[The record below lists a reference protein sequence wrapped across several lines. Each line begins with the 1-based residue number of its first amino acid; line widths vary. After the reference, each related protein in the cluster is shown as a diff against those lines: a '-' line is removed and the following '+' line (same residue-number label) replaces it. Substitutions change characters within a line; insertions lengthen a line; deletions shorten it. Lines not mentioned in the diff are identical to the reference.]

1 MKPPVH
7 TGYEV
12 AESITF
18 IVSNDKQDQK
28 IEMKDKPILTD
39 ITLVKRDKDTKEIIK
54 SKFTFGL
61 YEDKECTKLIQMVD
75 SNKREGTVTFEDLR
89 YGTFYAK
96 EISSPK
102 NYKLS
107 DKVVKIKINDK
118 GVFVNNKEITA
129 DEEFAYKFEFENEKI
144 PDIYTGISF
153 SAITLTII
161 SFIAVVG
168 IIICAIYIK
177 KKK

>member
-1 MKPPVH
+1 MKPLAH

-18 IVSNDKQDQK
+18 TVSNDKQDQK

-39 ITLVKRDKDTKEIIK
+39 ITLVKIDKDTKEKIK

-129 DEEFAYKFEFENEKI
+129 DEDFAYKFEFENEKI
-144 PDIYTGISF
+144 PDVHTGITF
-153 SAITLTII
+153 SMVALIAIAII
-161 SFIAVVG
+161 SVILMTAG
-168 IIICAIYIK
+168 IIYLKRK
-177 KKK
+177 K

>member
-1 MKPPVH
+1 MKLHAH

-18 IVSNDKQDQK
+18 TVSNDKQDQK

-39 ITLVKRDKDTKEIIK
+39 ITLVKIDKDTKEIIK

-75 SNKREGTVTFEDLR
+75 SNKREGKVTFEDLR
-89 YGTFYAK
+89 YGTFYVK

-129 DEEFAYKFEFENEKI
+129 DEDFAYKFEFENEKI
-144 PDIYTGISF
+144 PDVYTGISF

-161 SFIAVVG
+161 CFIAVVC